1 MMENII
7 KVSTKFHNTWLI
19 DVKKDSF
26 AKENKILFGDTLRLS
41 IAKGDSYYFAE
52 NIALTYEKEIISK
65 ETPTKDELHF
75 FEYMRMNKEKTF
87 SNSLAA
93 KYGIQ
98 QYIQPA
104 SA

>member
-1 MMENII
+1 MENII
-7 KVSTKFHNTWLI
+7 KVSTKFHNIWLI

-26 AKENKILFGDTLRLS
+26 AKENRILFGDTLRLS

-75 FEYMRMNKEKTF
+75 FEYMRKNKEKIF